1 MFLKKWHLRAA
12 GKRGESMMQKR
23 NTLVWNANASS
34 PVSWHLTHPCPAD
47 QPHTFPM
54 QPLQRLAAWPRRL
67 TYEPTRQPW
76 AMENLPTP
84 PHNLTSLLAFL
95 EMIACHETKNPW
107 KADHALK
114 ATSKC
119 LRWRVLH
126 LQWNQDLT
134 YHWQQGRR
142 SLVCWTKCG
151 GKKKDQVG
159 EPKTKYFLR
168 YSSTVI
174 TWSYFINKIKKPLK
188 PTPHDSSQQHTG
200 LPQTKGEDQ
209 RKQQ

>member
-23 NTLVWNANASS
+23 NILVWNANASS

-54 QPLQRLAAWPRRL
+54 QPLQRLATWPRCL

-84 PHNLTSLLAFL
+84 PHNLTGLLPFL
-95 EMIACHETKNPW
+95 EMIACRETKNPW

-142 SLVCWTKCG
+142 SLVCWTKRG
-151 GKKKDQVG
+151 GKKRSG
-159 EPKTKYFLR
+159 WGTE
-168 YSSTVI
+168 
-174 TWSYFINKIKKPLK
+174 NKILPSLQLHSNNLELFYKQNKETPK
-188 PTPHDSSQQHTG
+188 AHPTWLQSAAYWTFTD
-200 LPQTKGEDQ
+200 
-209 RKQQ
+209 